1 MEKKKKKRTGKNIN
15 RSAGSSAV
23 ILTIIIILGLF
34 MAFPVVI
41 VISNSLKSLDEL
53 WVFPPTIFPRNP
65 NFRNYTDMIAVLSD
79 SVVPF
84 SRYIL
89 NTLLITVVGTLGNVI
104 LGSMGA
110 YALSKLKFPGR
121 DLIFNIIVKSLMFN
135 ATVTAIP
142 TYIIM
147 SYLGMV
153 DTLWSI
159 ILPTFAS
166 TLSLYLM
173 KQFME
178 QSIPD
183 TMLEAARID
192 GASAWQIFWRMVMP
206 NVKPAWSTAILLSV
220 QSLWN
225 VSPNTLIFSEEKKT
239 LAYILTQVTASGL
252 SRAGVSAAIT
262 VVMMSVPVAV
272 FLISQSQVL
281 ETMATSGMKD

>member
-1 MEKKKKKRTGKNIN
+1 
-15 RSAGSSAV
+15 
-23 ILTIIIILGLF
+23 
-34 MAFPVVI
+34 MAFPI
-41 VISNSLKSLDEL
+41 VLIISNSLKSLDEL
-53 WVFPPTIFPRNP
+53 WVFPPRIFPNNP
-65 NFRNYTDMIAVLSD
+65 TFKNFSDMVSVISD

-84 SRYIL
+84 SRYLL
-89 NTLLITVVGTLGNVI
+89 NTFTITFVGTAGNVI

-121 DLIFNIIVKSLMFN
+121 TFIFELIVKSLMFN

-142 TYIIM
+142 SYIIM
-147 SYLGMV
+147 SFLGIV

-192 GASAWQIFWRMVMP
+192 GASAWTVFWKMVMP

-220 QSLWN
+220 QALWN
-225 VSPNTLIFSEEKKT
+225 VSPNTLIYSDEKKT
-239 LAYILTQVTASGL
+239 LAYILSQITASGL

-262 VVMMSVPVAV
+262 VVMMIVPVSV
-272 FLISQSQVL
+272 FIVSQSQVL

>member
-1 MEKKKKKRTGKNIN
+1 MKKRTGKNIN

-84 SRYIL
+84 SRYVL